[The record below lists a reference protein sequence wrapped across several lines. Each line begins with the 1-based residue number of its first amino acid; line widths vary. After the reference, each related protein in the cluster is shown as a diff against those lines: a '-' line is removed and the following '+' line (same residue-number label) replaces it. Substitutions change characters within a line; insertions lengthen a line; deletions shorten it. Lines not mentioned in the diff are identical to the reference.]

1 MLIEKR
7 RRNLSKVVTS
17 HESTLQS
24 TDLKSYLLSLF
35 YQVGL
40 DEKKTGAGR
49 KLRKERK
56 NVSTINLRVPPL
68 ETSRSL
74 ILSLSLP
81 PSPFFTPTA
90 SKEGPWNQEE
100 VCWRIQEE
108 VIVWFE
114 THNLSFPFLKLSSS
128 FLLIFV
134 CHCLFHVPILLSLYD
149 LPFILSCFFLFNN
162 IQLTSPLQSH
172 PWQHVKTK
180 ALKVGRIKV

>member
-7 RRNLSKVVTS
+7 RGNLSKVVTS

-81 PSPFFTPTA
+81 
-90 SKEGPWNQEE
+90 
-100 VCWRIQEE
+100 
-108 VIVWFE
+108 
-114 THNLSFPFLKLSSS
+114 
-128 FLLIFV
+128 
-134 CHCLFHVPILLSLYD
+134 
-149 LPFILSCFFLFNN
+149 LPFSSLP
-162 IQLTSPLQSH
+162 QRQKK
-172 PWQHVKTK
+172 VRGTK
-180 ALKVGRIKV
+180 KKSAGESKKK